1 MHTRLAII
9 DEAGGAQPMED
20 ERGVLIFNGEIYNYA
35 DLRDPAV
42 AYRTRSDT
50 EVLLKGLN
58 REGVGYLDKLDG
70 MYALAYLDKRTLL
83 DFLLVREIRSA
94 SSRSTTCAATA
105 GSPSPRPCT
114 R

>member
-1 MHTRLAII
+1 VHTRLAII

-70 MYALAYLDKRTLL
+70 MYALAYLDKRTRRILL
-83 DFLLVREIRSA
+83 AREIRSA
-94 SSRSTTCAATA
+94 SSRSTMCAATA